1 LRDLELR
8 YLELTFPDLNQGTW
22 GVKEMTIQ
30 EERDNLAKMIA
41 EAKRN
46 KDIANAQNEFRCR
59 PENGNAKSVKQ
70 KVKHFLPT
78 YKYSKLG
85 KGDLYESLILGGIP
99 SFIRYDEKNNKLV
112 PHQQIEEETRILRLP
127 NTEEYP
133 YTPYEFENLEE
144 LCLYVEYA
152 KEQTIDSL
160 YRRALDFIKKY
171 NDQDEHKQILLAVD
185 VVWSYLQDK
194 FGTTHYLG
202 IVGDN
207 NSGKSSIG
215 NTFEV
220 LGYRVVNMTSPTA
233 PNIFGILGP
242 VEPGQC
248 SLVLDE
254 ADKIDESID
263 MMMNIL
269 KSGNDFTKRVQ
280 KTNTNSWK
288 HLISPF
294 DIMI

>member
-1 LRDLELR
+1 
-8 YLELTFPDLNQGTW
+8 
-22 GVKEMTIQ
+22 MTIQ

-171 NDQDEHKQILLAVD
+171 DDQDEHNK
-185 VVWSYLQDK
+185 Y
-194 FGTTHYLG
+194 F
-202 IVGDN
+202 
-207 NSGKSSIG
+207 
-215 NTFEV
+215 
-220 LGYRVVNMTSPTA
+220 
-233 PNIFGILGP
+233 
-242 VEPGQC
+242 
-248 SLVLDE
+248 
-254 ADKIDESID
+254 
-263 MMMNIL
+263 
-269 KSGNDFTKRVQ
+269 
-280 KTNTNSWK
+280 
-288 HLISPF
+288 
-294 DIMI
+294 